1 GKLEA
6 TTSTK
11 TPPSNF
17 FIIFPSPP
25 PPPPPTPSSL
35 LLLMDRGF
43 GKMMLSASPSTIA
56 RSSLEEM
63 LDSLRRRDEIEKPKD
78 LPPALPSRPTS
89 KARIPPV
96 RRALP
101 VNFKVNDDGS
111 SECSINVF
119 NGREDAIRKENGLG
133 NFAFRRI
140 NRDQDDESP
149 YMVASENDNRDQV
162 NVASALLSH
171 IQGSNWE
178 DNISYFLQKK
188 LRVWCQLPTGQ
199 WELGTIQ
206 SNSGTEACIMLSNKK
221 VVKVSTVDLLPA
233 NPDIVEGVDDLV
245 QLGYL
250 NEPSSN
256 AGSVLIAINPL
267 KDTKQ
272 YGNGLIAAYRQKV
285 MNNPHVYAIADSAYS
300 AMMQDEVNQSII
312 ISGESGAG
320 KTETAKVAVQYLTAF
335 GGGNG
340 IDDRIPQANVILEAF
355 GNAKTSRNNNA
366 SRFSRVVQLVNSE
379 RSFHVF
385 YQLCA
390 GAPSTLKEKLNIRVP
405 SEYSYLNQSECL
417 VIGGV
422 DDARKFHILV
432 EALDILQFTKED
444 QEHAFGLLAAV
455 LWIGNITFQI
465 IDSENH
471 VEVMANEAVANAA
484 KLMGCSPNELKLVLS
499 THKVQSGN
507 DSIAKK
513 MTLRQAT
520 YARDALAKFIY
531 ASLFDWVVEQINKS
545 LKPRMEHS
553 GSSINILDFFG
564 FESFKAWFFTHLCVF
579 SMQQYVMVIIL
590 LSPIQK
596 NGFEQ
601 FCINYANER
610 LQQHFSRHMFKLQQE
625 DYELNGVDGTKVN
638 FEDNLECLNL
648 IEKKPHGVLALLD
661 EELNFAKATDLTFAN
676 KLKQHLKS
684 QPRFKGERGRAFG
697 VRHYAGEVVY
707 DTNGFLEKNRDLL
720 HSASIQLLSSCTCKL
735 LQLLASKMIN
745 QSHKPTVSVGS
756 TEIVESPEPG
766 VGTKYKVLLFD
777 LFHKLESTNH
787 HFICCIRP
795 NRNQVGGL
803 FEEDL
808 VLQQLRYCGILEV
821 ARISRSGYPTRMTHQ
836 EFAGRYGFL
845 LKETSVSRDSLSISI
860 AVLQQFN
867 IHPEM
872 YRVGYIKLFFRTGQ
886 IRALDERKKQVMQG
900 ILGIQKYFR
909 GCHARGNFHDLKQG
923 ATTLQSFIR
932 GENARR
938 RCTVKRFSFVVYAFS
953 VPKKVYEV
961 QAIIR
966 LQSVIRGSLARKH
979 LSMRDS
985 KRFHENKKTKLNKG
999 RRVSEEEFQE
1009 RAQSLPTSLTEL
1021 QKKVVEA
1028 EATIEKKEEENAALR
1043 EQVKQFESRRLEYEA
1058 KMKSMEDMWQK
1069 QMASLQM
1076 SLAAAKKTLAAE
1088 NAAPPGR
1095 VDACN
1100 SPPHYYDSE
1109 DTTSMGSRT
1118 PGVTTPKKASGISE
1132 VGAGR
1137 EMNGTLVAVNNLVKE
1152 FEQRR
1157 IAFDDDAKALIEA
1170 KSGQTQM
1177 GSNANPDEE
1186 YRKIKVRFEAW
1197 KKEYK
1202 ARLRETKAKVHHK
1215 HGHFEVDKL
1224 RRKWW
1229 GKFSSKAS

>member
-1 GKLEA
+1 MNLGWNSVKFWNL
-6 TTSTK
+6 K
-11 TPPSNF
+11 YW
-17 FIIFPSPP
+17 
-25 PPPPPTPSSL
+25 
-35 LLLMDRGF
+35 GF
-43 GKMMLSASPSTIA
+43 GKMMLSASPSAIA

-96 RRALP
+96 KRALP
-101 VNFKVNDDGS
+101 VNFRVNDDGS

-119 NGREDAIRKENGLG
+119 NGREDAMRKENGLG

-140 NRDQDDESP
+140 KGDQDDESP

-162 NVASALLSH
+162 YGSNGAN

-178 DNISYFLQKK
+178 DNISYFLHKK

-206 SNSGTEACIMLSNKK
+206 SNSGVEASVMLSNKK

-233 NPDIVEGVDDLV
+233 NPDIVEGVDDLA

-250 NEPSSN
+250 NEPSVIHSLQRRFSRDKIYSN
-256 AGSVLIAINPL
+256 AGSVLIAVNPL

-272 YGNGLIAAYRQKV
+272 YGNGLITAYRQRV
-285 MNNPHVYAIADSAYS
+285 MNDPHVYAIADSAYS

-320 KTETAKVAVQYLTAF
+320 KTETAKAAVQYLAAL
-335 GGGNG
+335 GGGSG

-366 SRFSRVVQLVNSE
+366 SRFGKLIEILFSRTGKICGAVIQTFLLEKSRVVQLVNGE

-390 GAPSTLKEKLNIRVP
+390 GASSTLKEKLNIRVA
-405 SEYSYLNQSECL
+405 SEYSYLNHSECL

-432 EALDILQFTKED
+432 EALDTLQFTKED

-455 LWIGNITFQI
+455 LWIGNITFQT

-507 DSIAKK
+507 GSIAKK
-513 MTLRQAT
+513 LTLRQAT
-520 YARDALAKFIY
+520 NARDALAKFIY
-531 ASLFDWVVEQINKS
+531 ASLFDWLVEQINKS
-545 LKPRMEHS
+545 LKPRTEHS
-553 GSSINILDFFG
+553 GRSINILDFYG
-564 FESFKAWFFTHLCVF
+564 FESFK
-579 SMQQYVMVIIL
+579 
-590 LSPIQK
+590 K

-610 LQQHFSRHMFKLQQE
+610 LQQHFMRHLFKLQQE
-625 DYELNGVDGTKVN
+625 DYEFNGVDGTKVN
-638 FEDNLECLNL
+638 FEDNQECLNL
-648 IEKKPHGVLALLD
+648 IEKKPLGVLALLD
-661 EELNFAKATDLTFAN
+661 EELNFPKATDLTFAN
-676 KLKQHLKS
+676 KLKQHFKS
-684 QPRFKGERGRAFG
+684 QPCFKGERGRAFG
-697 VRHYAGEVVY
+697 IRHYAGEVVY

-720 HSASIQLLSSCTCKL
+720 HSDSIQLFSSCTCKL
-735 LQLLASKMIN
+735 LQLLASKLIN
-745 QSHKPTVSVGS
+745 HSQKPTVSMCS
-756 TEIVESPEPG
+756 TEVVESPEPG
-766 VGTKYKVLLFD
+766 VGTKYKLLLFD
-777 LFHKLESTNH
+777 LFHKLEYTSH

-821 ARISRSGYPTRMTHQ
+821 VRISRSGYPTRMMHH

-845 LKETSVSRDSLSISI
+845 LKETGASRDPLSISI

-867 IHPEM
+867 VHPEM
-872 YRVGYIKLFFRTGQ
+872 YHVGYTKLFFRTGQ
-886 IRALDERKKQVMQG
+886 IRALDERRKQVMQG
-900 ILGIQKYFR
+900 ILGVQKYFR
-909 GCHARGNFHDLKQG
+909 GCHSRGNFHDLKQG

-938 RCTVKRFSFVVYAFS
+938 RCTIKVKRFSFVVYAFS
-953 VPKKVYEV
+953 VPKKAYEL
-961 QAIIR
+961 QGIIR

-979 LSMRDS
+979 FRSMRDS
-985 KRFHENKKTKLNKG
+985 KRDFPENKKSKLTTG
-999 RRVSEEEFQE
+999 GRVSEEEFQE
-1009 RAQSLPTSLTEL
+1009 RVQSLPTTLTEL
-1021 QKKVVEA
+1021 QKRVLEA
-1028 EATIEKKEEENAALR
+1028 EATIEKKEGENAAMR

-1088 NAAPPGR
+1088 NVTCPPGR
-1095 VDACN
+1095 IDAGN

-1118 PGVTTPKKASGISE
+1118 PGGTTPIKASGISE

-1157 IAFDDDAKALIEA
+1157 TAFDDDAKALIEA
-1170 KSGQTQM
+1170 KSGQAQT
-1177 GSNANPDEE
+1177 GSNLNPDEE

-1229 GKFSSKAS
+1229 GKFSKAS

>member
-1 GKLEA
+1 
-6 TTSTK
+6 
-11 TPPSNF
+11 
-17 FIIFPSPP
+17 
-25 PPPPPTPSSL
+25 
-35 LLLMDRGF
+35 
-43 GKMMLSASPSTIA
+43 MMLSASPSTIA

-63 LDSLRRRDEIEKPKD
+63 LDSLRRRDEIERPKD

-96 RRALP
+96 KRALP
-101 VNFKVNDDGS
+101 VNFRVNDDGS

-119 NGREDAIRKENGLG
+119 NGKEDAIRKENGLG
-133 NFAFRRI
+133 NFAFRRT

-149 YMVASENDNRDQV
+149 YMVASKNDNRDQV

-171 IQGSNWE
+171 IRSSNWE

-206 SNSGTEACIMLSNKK
+206 SNSGMEACIMLSNKK

-233 NPDIVEGVDDLV
+233 NPDIVEGVDDLA

-250 NEPSSN
+250 NEPSVIHSLQRRFSQDKIYSN

-272 YGNGLIAAYRQKV
+272 YGNELITAYRQRV
-285 MNNPHVYAIADSAYS
+285 MNNPHVYVIADSAYS

-320 KTETAKVAVQYLTAF
+320 KTETAKVAVQYLTAL

-366 SRFSRVVQLVNSE
+366 SRFGKLIEILFSRTGKICGAVIQTFLLEKSRVVQLVNGE

-422 DDARKFHILV
+422 DDARKFHTLV
-432 EALDILQFTKED
+432 EALDILKFTKED

-455 LWIGNITFQI
+455 LWIGNITFQT

-499 THKVQSGN
+499 TQKVQSGN
-507 DSIAKK
+507 NSIATK

-520 YARDALAKFIY
+520 DARDALAKFIY

-545 LKPRMEHS
+545 LKPRTEHS
-553 GSSINILDFFG
+553 GRSINILDFYG
-564 FESFKAWFFTHLCVF
+564 FESFK
-579 SMQQYVMVIIL
+579 
-590 LSPIQK
+590 K

-610 LQQHFSRHMFKLQQE
+610 LQQHFCRHVFKLQQE

-638 FEDNLECLNL
+638 FEDNLQCLNL
-648 IEKKPHGVLALLD
+648 IEKKPLGVLALLD
-661 EELNFAKATDLTFAN
+661 EELNFTKATDLTFAN
-676 KLKQHLKS
+676 KLKQHFKS
-684 QPRFKGERGRAFG
+684 QPHFKGERGRAFG

-720 HSASIQLLSSCTCKL
+720 HSDAIQLFSSCTCKL

-745 QSHKPTVSVGS
+745 QSHKPTVSMCS
-756 TEIVESPEPG
+756 TKIVESPEPG

-795 NRNQVGGL
+795 NRNQVGGS

-808 VLQQLRYCGILEV
+808 VLQQLRYFGILEV
-821 ARISRSGYPTRMTHQ
+821 VRISRSGYPTRMTHQ

-845 LKETSVSRDSLSISI
+845 LKETSVSQDSLSISI

-867 IHPEM
+867 VHPEM

-961 QAIIR
+961 QAVIR

-979 LSMRDS
+979 LSMLDS
-985 KRFHENKKTKLNKG
+985 KKFIENKKSKLNKG
-999 RRVSEEEFQE
+999 RRVSEEKFQE

-1021 QKKVVEA
+1021 QKRVVEA
-1028 EATIEKKEEENAALR
+1028 EATIEKKEGENAALR

-1095 VDACN
+1095 VDAGN

-1109 DTTSMGSRT
+1109 DMTSMGSRT
-1118 PGVTTPKKASGISE
+1118 PGGTTPTKASGISE
-1132 VGAGR
+1132 GGTGR
-1137 EMNGTLVAVNNLVKE
+1137 EMNGTVVAVNNLVKE
-1152 FEQRR
+1152 FEQRKT
-1157 IAFDDDAKALIEA
+1157 AFDDDAKALIEA
-1170 KSGQTQM
+1170 KSG
-1177 GSNANPDEE
+1177 SDANPDEE
-1186 YRKIKVRFEAW
+1186 YRKIKARFEAW

-1215 HGHFEVDKL
+1215 HGHFEVDRL